1 MIHNNYY
8 NYNNHMPNNNFYRPA
23 PVYPNPEAQSEMNI
37 EKYPNDNVY
46 DNRNFLEDEVK
57 TNNLE
62 STLNILNNEEN
73 KTNYKNEKKS
83 REFFSFDKDRL
94 SILGFSLNIDDLIII
109 AIIIFLFLE
118 NKKDYLL
125 LIVLGLMLLDI
136 SIDSLKNMNII
147 KQLFNP
153 T

>member
-1 MIHNNYY
+1 MMYNNYY
-8 NYNNHMPNNNFYRPA
+8 NNHIPNNTFYRPT
-23 PVYPNPEAQSEMNI
+23 PIYPN
-37 EKYPNDNVY
+37 
-46 DNRNFLEDEVK
+46 LEVQ
-57 TNNLE
+57 
-62 STLNILNNEEN
+62 STLNNENNLDNNVNDNRKFVEDDVKTINKQNIFDSMFSEDP
-73 KTNYKNEKKS
+73 KTNSGKEKTT
-83 REFFSFDKDRL
+83 REFFSINKDRL
-94 SILGFSLNIDDLIII
+94 SILGFSLNIDDIIII

-136 SIDSLKNMNII
+136 SIDSLKNLNII

>member
-1 MIHNNYY
+1 MMYNNYY
-8 NYNNHMPNNNFYRPA
+8 NYNNHMPNKMFYIPT
-23 PVYPNPEAQSEMNI
+23 PIYPNPEAESITNNESYLNNTVVDNGKFI
-37 EKYPNDNVY
+37 ED
-46 DNRNFLEDEVK
+46 DVK
-57 TNNLE
+57 TIKIQDTFDAR
-62 STLNILNNEEN
+62 S
-73 KTNYKNEKKS
+73 NEKANNKKEKNS
-83 REFFSFDKDRL
+83 REFFTFDKNAL
-94 SILGFSLNIDDLIII
+94 SIFGFSINIDDLIII

-125 LIVLGLMLLDI
+125 LIVLGLMLFDI